1 MRLGGPIF
9 GTWESPEQWAA
20 LVHDHGYSTAR
31 CPLDE
36 TADEATIAA
45 FARAAAAADIVFGE
59 VGAWS
64 NPLSTDHTIA
74 NAAITLCQQRLALAD
89 AIGATCCVNIAGS
102 RGEQW
107 DGPHPDNLTTDTFA
121 LIVDNVRT
129 IIDAV
134 QPKRTYY
141 TLEPMPW
148 AYPDSVD
155 SYLELIKAID
165 RSAFAVHL
173 DPVNMIANPRLFYQ
187 NSELLR
193 DCFARL
199 GPYIKACHAKDIT
212 LSGKLTVH
220 LSEMRPGTGSLD
232 FATYLRELHKLDT
245 DVPLLLEHLPGQE
258 EYIPAAQ
265 HLRAVAQQI
274 GVVFR

>member
-20 LVHDHGYSTAR
+20 LVHGHGYSTAR

-36 TADEATIAA
+36 TANEATIAS
-45 FARAAAAADIVFGE
+45 FVRAAAAADIVFAE

-64 NPLSTDHTIA
+64 NPLSTDPA
-74 NAAITLCQQRLALAD
+74 VAGAAIALCQRRLALAD
-89 AIGATCCVNIAGS
+89 AIGAKCCVNIAGS
-102 RGEQW
+102 RGDQW
-107 DGPHPDNLTTDTFA
+107 DGPHPDNLTADTFA
-121 LIVDNVRT
+121 LVVDTVRT

-134 QPKRTYY
+134 QPGRTYY

-155 SYLELIKAID
+155 SYLDLIKAID
-165 RSAFAVHL
+165 RPAFAVHL
-173 DPVNMIANPRLFYQ
+173 DPVNMISNPRLFYH
-187 NSELLR
+187 NGELLR
-193 DCFARL
+193 DCVARL
-199 GPYIKACHAKDIT
+199 GPYIKACHAKDIA

-232 FATYLRELHKLDT
+232 FATYLRELSTLDP
-245 DVPLLLEHLPGQE
+245 DIPLLLEHLPGQE
-258 EYIPAAQ
+258 EYIDGARYV
-265 HLRAVAQQI
+265 RAVAQQI
-274 GVVFR
+274 GVAL